1 MFIVNPFKISH
12 MKLVKKIVFI
22 AILAAPLFLV
32 PKQSQAGILGDLL
45 GALFGGDHDKKKDP
59 PKPTT
64 SNSVPLDGATIV
76 LMAAGLGLGTK
87 MLLGNKRKDVETVT
101 I

>member
-1 MFIVNPFKISH
+1 
-12 MKLVKKIVFI
+12 MKLVKKIAFCAII
-22 AILAAPLFLV
+22 ATPLFLV
-32 PKQSQAGILGDLL
+32 PKQSHAGILGDLL
-45 GALFGGDHDKKKDP
+45 GAIFGNDNRKKDP
-59 PKPTT
+59 PKPT

>member
-1 MFIVNPFKISH
+1 
-12 MKLVKKIVFI
+12 MKLVKKIAFCAII
-22 AILAAPLFLV
+22 ATPLFLV
-32 PKQSQAGILGDLL
+32 PKQSHAGILGDLL
-45 GALFGGDHDKKKDP
+45 SAIFGNDHKKKDP

-87 MLLGNKRKDVETVT
+87 MLLSNKRKDVETVT
-101 I
+101 V